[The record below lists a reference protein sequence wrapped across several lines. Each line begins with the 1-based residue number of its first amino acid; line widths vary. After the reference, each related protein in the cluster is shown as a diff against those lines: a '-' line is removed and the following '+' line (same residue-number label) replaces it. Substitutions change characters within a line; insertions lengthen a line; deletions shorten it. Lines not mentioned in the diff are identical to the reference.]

1 MSGTLVH
8 VLVVD
13 DSAVMRESMTA
24 LLTATG
30 GFSVAIANDP
40 ILARRKIAAQRPDVI
55 VLDLAMPQEDGLT
68 FLRDLMGSNPLPVV
82 ICSSHSP
89 RGSRVALE
97 ALREGAVDVVAKPQ
111 MGVRDFVQESSI
123 QLIDAIRAA
132 TRARVRGGHSTRG
145 RAPQARPAQRRA
157 QRSDETAGSGASGI
171 VAIAASTGGPPALHD
186 VLGGLPSDA
195 PGIVVVQHMPA
206 GFTAA
211 FAEHLDQ
218 TCQIGVKEAVTGD
231 LVRAGRALIAPG
243 DHHLEVHRET
253 AGFTVEVTRG
263 PLVSRH
269 RPSADVLF
277 RSVAKAAGPEALGV
291 IMTGMG
297 DDGATGLL
305 AMRAAGAAT
314 LAQDEAS
321 CVVFGMPREAAARG
335 AVSELVP
342 LAGLSDRILEWA
354 NTGRVPV
361 THARAPER
369 ITEER

>member
-1 MSGTLVH
+1 MSDAPVH

-30 GFSVAIANDP
+30 GFSVATAHDP
-40 ILARRKIAAQRPDVI
+40 IVARRKIAAQRPDVI

-68 FLRDLMGSNPLPVV
+68 FLRDLMGTNPLPVV
-82 ICSSHSP
+82 ICSSHST

-132 TRARVRGGHSTRG
+132 TRARVRGGR
-145 RAPQARPAQRRA
+145 RREAPARPVQRPVRPLA
-157 QRSDETAGSGASGI
+157 EPIVGSPGL

-186 VLGGLPSDA
+186 VLGGLTPDA
-195 PGIVVVQHMPA
+195 PGVVVVQHMPA

-211 FAEHLDQ
+211 FAEHLNQ
-218 TCQIGVKEAVTGD
+218 TCQIEVKEAATGD
-231 LVRAGRALIAPG
+231 VVRPGRALIAPG
-243 DHHLEVHRET
+243 DHHLEVHRE
-253 AGFTVEVTRG
+253 ASGLTVEVTRG

-277 RSVAKAAGPEALGV
+277 RSVARAAGPDALGV

-297 DDGATGLL
+297 DDGAEGLL
-305 AMRAAGAAT
+305 AMRTAGAAT

-321 CVVFGMPREAAARG
+321 CVVFGMPREAAVRG
-335 AVSELVP
+335 AVDELVP
-342 LAGLSDRILEWA
+342 LAGLSDKILEWA
-354 NTGRVPV
+354 NAGRVPV
-361 THARAPER
+361 TRTRAQER
-369 ITEER
+369 IVEER

>member
-1 MSGTLVH
+1 MTEAPVH

-30 GFSVAIANDP
+30 GFSVATANDP
-40 ILARRKIAAQRPDVI
+40 IVARRKIAAQRPDVI
-55 VLDLAMPQEDGLT
+55 VLDLQMPQEDGLT
-68 FLRDLMGSNPLPVV
+68 FLRDLMGTNPLPVV
-82 ICSSHSP
+82 ICSSHST

-132 TRARVRGGHSTRG
+132 TRARVRGGR
-145 RAPQARPAQRRA
+145 RREAIAARPVQRP
-157 QRSDETAGSGASGI
+157 QRTLAVPAAASDGL
-171 VAIAASTGGPPALHD
+171 VAIAASTGGPPALHEL
-186 VLGGLPSDA
+186 LGGLPPDA
-195 PGIVVVQHMPA
+195 PGVVVVQHMPA

-211 FAEHLDQ
+211 FAEHLNQ
-218 TCQIGVKEAVTGD
+218 TCQIEVKEAATGD
-231 LVRAGRALIAPG
+231 VVRPGRALIAPG

-253 AGFTVEVTRG
+253 GGCTVEVTRG

-277 RSVAKAAGPEALGV
+277 RSVARAVGPDALGV

-297 DDGATGLL
+297 DDGAEGLL
-305 AMRAAGAAT
+305 AMRTAGAAT
-314 LAQDEAS
+314 LGQDEAS

-335 AVSELVP
+335 AVDELVP
-342 LAGLSDRILEWA
+342 LAGLSEKILEWA
-354 NTGRVPV
+354 KAQRT
-361 THARAPER
+361 ER
-369 ITEER
+369 TVEER

>member
-1 MSGTLVH
+1 MTGTPVH

-24 LLTATG
+24 LLMSTG
-30 GFSVAIANDP
+30 GFSVATAHDP
-40 ILARRKIAAQRPDVI
+40 IVARRKIAAQRPDVI

-68 FLRDLMGSNPLPVV
+68 FLRDLMGTDPLPVV
-82 ICSSHSP
+82 ICSSHST

-132 TRARVRGGHSTRG
+132 TRARVRGGR
-145 RAPQARPAQRRA
+145 RRA
-157 QRSDETAGSGASGI
+157 ASPARLVQRPVRPLAEPVPGSGL

-186 VLGGLPSDA
+186 VLGGLTPDA
-195 PGIVVVQHMPA
+195 PGVVVVQHMPA

-211 FAEHLDQ
+211 FAEHLNQ
-218 TCQIGVKEAVTGD
+218 TCQVEVKEAATGD
-231 LVRAGRALIAPG
+231 VVLPGRVLIAPG
-243 DHHLEVHRET
+243 DRHLEVHRET
-253 AGFTVEVTRG
+253 AGLTVAVTGG

-277 RSVAKAAGPEALGV
+277 RSVARAVGPDALGV

-297 DDGATGLL
+297 DDGAAGLL
-305 AMRAAGAAT
+305 EMHTAGAAT

-335 AVSELVP
+335 AVDELVP
-342 LAGLSDRILEWA
+342 LAGLSEKILEWA
-354 NTGRVPV
+354 KAGRVPV
-361 THARAPER
+361 IRTRAQER
-369 ITEER
+369 IVEER

>member
-1 MSGTLVH
+1 MTDTPLH

-24 LLTATG
+24 LLASTG
-30 GFSVAIANDP
+30 GFSVATANDP
-40 ILARRKIAAQRPDVI
+40 IVARRKIAAQRPDVI

-82 ICSSHSP
+82 ICSSLST

-97 ALREGAVDVVAKPQ
+97 ALRGGAVDVVAKPQ
-111 MGVRDFVQESSI
+111 VGVRDFVQESSI

-132 TRARVRGGHSTRG
+132 ARARVCGG
-145 RAPQARPAQRRA
+145 RAVRRA
-157 QRSDETAGSGASGI
+157 APPARLKPRPVRLLEQASGASAGL
-171 VAIAASTGGPPALHD
+171 VAIAASTGGPSALHD
-186 VLGGLPSDA
+186 VLGGLPPDA
-195 PGIVVVQHMPA
+195 PGVVVVQHMPA

-211 FAEHLDQ
+211 FAEHLNQ
-218 TCQIGVKEAVTGD
+218 TCQMEVKEAATGD
-231 LVRAGRALIAPG
+231 LIRTGRALIAAG
-243 DHHLEVHRET
+243 DHHLEVHQER
-253 AGFTVEVTRG
+253 GGLTVAVSRG

-277 RSVAKAAGPEALGV
+277 RSVARAVGPEALGV

-297 DDGATGLL
+297 DDGADGLL
-305 AMRAAGAAT
+305 AMRTAGAAT

-335 AVSELVP
+335 AVEELVP

-354 NTGRVPV
+354 KTP
-361 THARAPER
+361 RAPER
-369 ITEER
+369 KTEER

>member
-1 MSGTLVH
+1 MTGTPVH

-24 LLTATG
+24 LLTSTG
-30 GFSVAIANDP
+30 GFSVATAHDP
-40 ILARRKIAAQRPDVI
+40 IVARRKIAAQRPDVI

-68 FLRDLMGSNPLPVV
+68 FLRDLMGTDPLPVV
-82 ICSSHSP
+82 ICSSHST

-132 TRARVRGGHSTRG
+132 TRARVRGGR
-145 RAPQARPAQRRA
+145 RRPASPARRLQRPGRPRA
-157 QRSDETAGSGASGI
+157 EPVSGSGGL

-186 VLGGLPSDA
+186 VLGGLTTDA
-195 PGIVVVQHMPA
+195 PGVVVVQHMPA
-206 GFTAA
+206 GFTTA
-211 FAEHLDQ
+211 FAEHLNQ
-218 TCQIGVKEAVTGD
+218 TCQIEVKEAATGD
-231 LVRAGRALIAPG
+231 VVRRGRVLIAPG

-253 AGFTVEVTRG
+253 SGLTVEVTRG

-277 RSVAKAAGPEALGV
+277 RSVARAVGPDALGV

-297 DDGATGLL
+297 DDGAAGLL
-305 AMRAAGAAT
+305 EMHTAGAAT

-335 AVSELVP
+335 AVDELVP
-342 LAGLSDRILEWA
+342 LAGLSEKILEWA
-354 NTGRVPV
+354 KAGRVPV
-361 THARAPER
+361 LRTRAQER
-369 ITEER
+369 IVEER

>member
-1 MSGTLVH
+1 MSVAPVH

-30 GFSVAIANDP
+30 GFSVATAHDP
-40 ILARRKIAAQRPDVI
+40 IVARRKIAARRPDVI

-68 FLRDLMGSNPLPVV
+68 FLRDLMGTDPLPVV
-82 ICSSHSP
+82 ICSSHST

-132 TRARVRGGHSTRG
+132 TRARVRGRRRDANPAPPPPRPVRRLAETDG
-145 RAPQARPAQRRA
+145 R
-157 QRSDETAGSGASGI
+157 SGL
-171 VAIAASTGGPPALHD
+171 VAIAASTGGPPALHE
-186 VLGGLPSDA
+186 VLGALPLDA
-195 PGIVVVQHMPA
+195 PGVVVVQHMPA

-211 FAEHLDQ
+211 FAEHLNQ
-218 TCQIGVKEAVTGD
+218 TCQIEVKEAATGD

-243 DHHLEVHRET
+243 DHHLEVRREA
-253 AGFTVEVTRG
+253 AGLTVEVTRG

-277 RSVAKAAGPEALGV
+277 RSVARTAGPEALGV

-297 DDGATGLL
+297 DDGAAGLL
-305 AMRAAGAAT
+305 EMRSAGATT
-314 LAQDEAS
+314 LGQDEAS

-335 AVSELVP
+335 AIDELVS
-342 LAGLSDRILEWA
+342 LAGLSERILEWA
-354 NTGRVPV
+354 KTGGVPV
-361 THARAPER
+361 SRTRAQER
-369 ITEER
+369 IVEER

>member
-1 MSGTLVH
+1 MTGTPVH

-24 LLTATG
+24 LLMSTG
-30 GFSVAIANDP
+30 GFSVATAHDP
-40 ILARRKIAAQRPDVI
+40 IVARRKIAAQRPDVI
-55 VLDLAMPQEDGLT
+55 VLDLAMPQEDGLS
-68 FLRDLMGSNPLPVV
+68 FLRDLMGTNPLPVV
-82 ICSSHSP
+82 ICSSHSA

-132 TRARVRGGHSTRG
+132 TRAR
-145 RAPQARPAQRRA
+145 A
-157 QRSDETAGSGASGI
+157 
-171 VAIAASTGGPPALHD
+171 GGPPALHD
-186 VLGGLPSDA
+186 VLGGLPADA
-195 PGIVVVQHMPA
+195 PGVVVVQHMPA

-211 FAEHLDQ
+211 FAEHLNQ
-218 TCQIGVKEAVTGD
+218 TCQIEVKEAATGD
-231 LVRAGRALIAPG
+231 VVRPGRALIAPG

-253 AGFTVEVTRG
+253 AGLIVAVTRG

-277 RSVAKAAGPEALGV
+277 RSVARAVGPDAMGV

-297 DDGATGLL
+297 DDGAAGLL
-305 AMRAAGAAT
+305 EMHNAGAAT

-321 CVVFGMPREAAARG
+321 CVVFGMPREAVARG
-335 AVSELVP
+335 AVDELVP
-342 LAGLSDRILEWA
+342 LAELSEKILEWA
-354 NTGRVPV
+354 KTGRVPV
-361 THARAPER
+361 LRTRAQER
-369 ITEER
+369 IVEER

>member
-1 MSGTLVH
+1 MTDAPVH

-24 LLTATG
+24 LLTTTG
-30 GFSVAIANDP
+30 GFSVATAHDP
-40 ILARRKIAAQRPDVI
+40 IVARRKIAAQRPDVI

-82 ICSSHSP
+82 ICSSHST

-132 TRARVRGGHSTRG
+132 TRARVRGS
-145 RAPQARPAQRRA
+145 RALRRETPPARLVQRPVRPHA
-157 QRSDETAGSGASGI
+157 DAGGTSAAGV
-171 VAIAASTGGPPALHD
+171 VAIAASTGGPPALHE
-186 VLGGLPSDA
+186 VLGGLPPDT
-195 PGIVVVQHMPA
+195 PGVVVVQHMPA

-211 FAEHLDQ
+211 FAEHLNQ
-218 TCQIGVKEAVTGD
+218 TCQIEVKEAATGD
-231 LVRAGRALIAPG
+231 LVRPGRALIAPG

-253 AGFTVEVTRG
+253 AGWTVEVSRG

-277 RSVAKAAGPEALGV
+277 RSVARAVGPDALGV

-297 DDGATGLL
+297 DDGADGLL
-305 AMRAAGAAT
+305 AMRTAGAAT

-335 AVSELVP
+335 AVTELVP
-342 LAGLSDRILEWA
+342 LAGLSDRILEWVK
-354 NTGRVPV
+354 T
-361 THARAPER
+361 ARSER
-369 ITEER
+369 IVEKR

>member
-1 MSGTLVH
+1 MSDTPLH

-13 DSAVMRESMTA
+13 DSAVMRESMTT
-24 LLTATG
+24 LLTSTG
-30 GFSVAIANDP
+30 GFSVATANDP
-40 ILARRKIAAQRPDVI
+40 IVARRKIAAQRPDVI

-68 FLRDLMGSNPLPVV
+68 FLRDLMGTNPLPVV
-82 ICSSHSP
+82 ICSSHST

-132 TRARVRGGHSTRG
+132 TRARVRGGRRRETSPVR
-145 RAPQARPAQRRA
+145 RPVRPLA
-157 QRSDETAGSGASGI
+157 EPVAGSGGL

-186 VLGGLPSDA
+186 VLGGLTPDA
-195 PGIVVVQHMPA
+195 PGVVVVQHMPA

-211 FAEHLDQ
+211 FAEHLNL
-218 TCQIGVKEAVTGD
+218 TCQIEVKEAVTGD
-231 LVRAGRALIAPG
+231 LVRPGRALIAPG

-253 AGFTVEVTRG
+253 NGVTVEVTRG

-277 RSVAKAAGPEALGV
+277 RSVARAVGPDALGV

-297 DDGATGLL
+297 DDGAEGLL
-305 AMRAAGAAT
+305 AMRTAGAAT
-314 LAQDEAS
+314 LGQDEAS

-335 AVSELVP
+335 AVDELVP
-342 LAGLSDRILEWA
+342 LAGLSEKILEWA
-354 NTGRVPV
+354 KAGRVPV
-361 THARAPER
+361 QRTRAQER
-369 ITEER
+369 IVEER

>member
-1 MSGTLVH
+1 MTDAPVH

-24 LLTATG
+24 LLTKTG
-30 GFSVAIANDP
+30 SFSVATAHDP
-40 ILARRKIAAQRPDVI
+40 IMARRKIVAQRPDVI

-82 ICSSHSP
+82 ICSSHST

-132 TRARVRGGHSTRG
+132 TRARVRDG
-145 RAPQARPAQRRA
+145 RALSRVAPAARLVQRPLRLHDNA
-157 QRSDETAGSGASGI
+157 SAASAAGM

-186 VLGGLPSDA
+186 VLGGLTPDT
-195 PGIVVVQHMPA
+195 PGVVVVQHMPA

-211 FAEHLDQ
+211 FAEHLNQ
-218 TCQIGVKEAVTGD
+218 TCQIEVKEAATGD
-231 LVRAGRALIAPG
+231 LVRPGRALIAPG

-253 AGFTVEVTRG
+253 AGWTVEVSRG

-277 RSVAKAAGPEALGV
+277 RSVARAVGPDALGV

-297 DDGATGLL
+297 DDGADGLL
-305 AMRAAGAAT
+305 AMRTAGAAT

-335 AVSELVP
+335 AVTELVS

-354 NTGRVPV
+354 KT
-361 THARAPER
+361 ARSER
-369 ITEER
+369 IVEER

>member
-1 MSGTLVH
+1 MTGAPVH

-24 LLTATG
+24 LLMATG
-30 GFSVAIANDP
+30 GFSVATANDP
-40 ILARRKIAAQRPDVI
+40 IVARRKIAARKPDVI

-68 FLRDLMGSNPLPVV
+68 FLRDLMGTNPLPVV
-82 ICSSHSP
+82 ICSSHST
-89 RGSRVALE
+89 RGSRVALA

-111 MGVRDFVQESSI
+111 VGVRDFVQESSI

-132 TRARVRGGHSTRG
+132 TRARVGGRRRDAQPAQPVQRPQRRLAETGGHSG
-145 RAPQARPAQRRA
+145 L
-157 QRSDETAGSGASGI
+157 

-186 VLGGLPSDA
+186 VLGGMPLDA

-218 TCQIGVKEAVTGD
+218 TCQIEVKEAATGD

-253 AGFTVEVTRG
+253 GGLTVEVTRG

-277 RSVAKAAGPEALGV
+277 RSVARAAGPESLGV

-297 DDGATGLL
+297 DDGAGGLL
-305 AMRAAGAAT
+305 AMRSAGAAT
-314 LAQDEAS
+314 LGQDEAS

-335 AVSELVP
+335 AVDELVP
-342 LAGLSDRILEWA
+342 LAGLSEKILEWA
-354 NTGRVPV
+354 NAGRVPV
-361 THARAPER
+361 TRTRAQER
-369 ITEER
+369 IVEER